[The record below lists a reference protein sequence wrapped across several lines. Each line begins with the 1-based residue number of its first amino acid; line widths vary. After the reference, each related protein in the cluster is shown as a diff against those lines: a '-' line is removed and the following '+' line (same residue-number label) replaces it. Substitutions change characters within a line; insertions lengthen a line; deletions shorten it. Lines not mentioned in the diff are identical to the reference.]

1 MADPRVTV
9 AAQVAYEVKLQPGP
23 YKFCIRG
30 VEHVI
35 DFNRD
40 AVVIVRVI
48 CMNGSR
54 MDETIVGVIGD
65 SWEAGVA
72 EFLRIRAFLNAGGV
86 IGLHRD
92 LID

>member
-1 MADPRVTV
+1 MADPRVMV
-9 AAQVAYEVKLQPGP
+9 DAQVTYEVKLQSGP
-23 YKFCIRG
+23 CKFHVRG
-30 VEHVI
+30 VEHAI
-35 DFNRD
+35 NTNRD
-40 AVVIVRVI
+40 AVVVVRSVH
-48 CMNGSR
+48 MNGTR

-65 SWEAGVA
+65 PWESGVD